1 MAVAL
6 RLMAEFPGHAL
17 TVLRIVADCA
27 DEHPEADVDVVEEAS
42 RARLTAWL
50 RNHDDGALSN

>member
-17 TVLRIVADCA
+17 TVLRILSDCA
-27 DEHPEADVDVVEEAS
+27 DDLPSEDPAVVEETA
-42 RARLTAWL
+42 RARLIFWL
-50 RNHDDGALSN
+50 RENDGGALSS